1 MENNRTQ
8 VLGISWMTFFWA
20 QASLMVF
27 SVLPVFLSEELKVS
41 YTQIGAIEGLAIGA
55 SFATKVISGFL
66 TDYYKRRK
74 PFILLG
80 SFFSLLSKPF
90 FALAPGISFVF
101 MARFFDRASKGV
113 RSAPSDAFIAD
124 ISHEGN
130 MAARNFN
137 LRQTYCTA
145 GAVLGAF
152 CAMLLLYFNEGWF
165 RIVFWAAAIPNIL
178 ALVIFF
184 TTLYGKKE
192 VLSRKTI
199 EQRFQF
205 SQLSQLLHSTGSFF
219 QSLCFL

>member
-1 MENNRTQ
+1 
-8 VLGISWMTFFWA
+8 MTFFWA

-101 MARFFDRASKGV
+101 MARFLTVPAKV
-113 RSAPSDAFIAD
+113 CVQL
-124 ISHEGN
+124 H
-130 MAARNFN
+130 
-137 LRQTYCTA
+137 Q
-145 GAVLGAF
+145 
-152 CAMLLLYFNEGWF
+152 MLSLL
-165 RIVFWAAAIPNIL
+165 IL
-178 ALVIFF
+178 AMKAIWLLAILISDKLIALLELF
-184 TTLYGKKE
+184 L
-192 VLSRKTI
+192 VLSVPCFYFTSMKVGFVLSFGL
-199 EQRFQF
+199 QQ
-205 SQLSQLLHSTGSFF
+205 SQTF
-219 QSLCFL
+219 